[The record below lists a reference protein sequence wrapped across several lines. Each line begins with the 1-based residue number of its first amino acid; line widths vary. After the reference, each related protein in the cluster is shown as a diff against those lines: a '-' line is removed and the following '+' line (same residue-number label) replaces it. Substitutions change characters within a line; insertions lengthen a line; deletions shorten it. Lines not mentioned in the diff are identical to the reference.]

1 MRALLAVAAAVLL
14 GGCATPSNRADNP
27 DNFKQMAAGNVGAA
41 NAQPMVDCV
50 DDGFTR
56 ILGGGT
62 NIAVKQTRRTAL
74 TRVEMVVGAYLV
86 LSADIADTGATQ
98 LLENKAAAGIRT
110 SKEIAEYK
118 ACLAR
123 FAAK

>member
-1 MRALLAVAAAVLL
+1 MRALLLAALL
-14 GGCATPSNRADNP
+14 ACAGCATPSNRADHP

-56 ILGGGT
+56 VLGGST
-62 NIAVKQTRRTAL
+62 SIAVRQTKRTAL
-74 TRVEMVVGAYLV
+74 TRVDLIVGQFLL
-86 LSADIADTGATQ
+86 LSADISDSGATQ
-98 LLENKAAAGIRT
+98 LLEGKAAGAIPT

-123 FAAK
+123 FAIK